1 MRVTEDLKQE
11 TLRIVAGVA
20 GSRARTFLYGSRLDD
35 DARGGDIDLLIESSP
50 ELPLLQRASLQVRL
64 LKATV
69 SEKTSTHV
77 SRNPLPPSA

>member
-1 MRVTEDLKQE
+1 VRVTEDLKQE

-20 GSRARTFLYGSRLDD
+20 DSRARTFLYGSRLD